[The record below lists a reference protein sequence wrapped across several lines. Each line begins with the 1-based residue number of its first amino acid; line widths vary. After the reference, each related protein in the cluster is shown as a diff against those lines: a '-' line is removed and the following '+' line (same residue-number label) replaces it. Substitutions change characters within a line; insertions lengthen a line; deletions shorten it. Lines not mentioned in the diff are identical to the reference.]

1 MMFFFCVCLLRYAL
15 LVGRPPFETSTL
27 KETYVRIANNN
38 YTLPQTMSVP
48 AQNFIRQCLN
58 HEPELRPSLNELANH
73 EFFSTG
79 FLPRTL
85 PSSCCTTVPK
95 FPVYT
100 KFNRLICQFHL
111 F

>member
-1 MMFFFCVCLLRYAL
+1 MMMFFCVCLLRYAL

-95 FPVYT
+95 FPVYN
-100 KFNRLICQFHL
+100 KFNRLIC
-111 F
+111 